1 MMCGGIVTDA
11 TTKPA
16 LGVANVW
23 SLSCLPHDRR
33 PATFWQQADSLF
45 SIHPGVL
52 LFHWLF
58 FYQQTRTGKWEAGV
72 SNNPVLCC
80 ALLIIVPSART
91 TAGDDGRCCFS

>member
-23 SLSCLPHDRR
+23 SLSCLSHDRR
-33 PATFWQQADSLF
+33 PATFWQQAEQAV

-58 FYQQTRTGKWEAGV
+58 FTNRLEPGNGK
-72 SNNPVLCC
+72 PV
-80 ALLIIVPSART
+80 
-91 TAGDDGRCCFS
+91 